1 MGAIE
6 QALRKAIQA
15 RNESRYRTAK
25 GAGMNYA
32 ALCRFLDESADIRLS
47 SVEGLASHLELELV
61 PMKRES
67 KRGNRRLP

>member
-6 QALRKAIQA
+6 QALRKGIQA

-47 SVEGLASHLELELV
+47 SVEGLATHLELELT
-61 PMKRES
+61 PKKRERR
-67 KRGNRRLP
+67 RGSRRSP